1 MLVSDLFKN
10 LKIIYINNIKL
21 MNSNIN
27 DEIRNNV
34 VQKLDNIIGL
44 KVVSRLIE
52 KSIYNYTIHLAKE
65 KNIKRNWDNNIFR
78 GLYFSKIRSIYSNL
92 DKESYIGN
100 DTFLDRILNKEID
113 VNTIAELTIYDIF
126 PENWKY
132 ILEQKSKRDKLK
144 YELKPEAMTDAFKC
158 RKCGSRSTSYYEV
171 QTRSADEPMTQF
183 ITCLNCNTRWKQ

>member
-1 MLVSDLFKN
+1 
-10 LKIIYINNIKL
+10 

-65 KNIKRNWDNNIFR
+65 KNIKRNWENLIFR

-100 DTFLDRILNKEID
+100 DTFLDRILNKLGLFHKRNSKARELSGGMKRRIQ
-113 VNTIAELTIYDIF
+113 IAKALVHDPPII
-126 PENWKY
+126 
-132 ILEQKSKRDKLK
+132 ILE
-144 YELKPEAMTDAFKC
+144 
-158 RKCGSRSTSYYEV
+158 
-171 QTRSADEPMTQF
+171 
-183 ITCLNCNTRWKQ
+183 

>member
-1 MLVSDLFKN
+1 
-10 LKIIYINNIKL
+10 

-44 KVVSRLIE
+44 KIVSRLIE
-52 KSIYNYTIHLAKE
+52 KSIYNYTINLSKE
-65 KNIKRNWDNNIFR
+65 KNIKRNWGNQIFR

-126 PENWKY
+126 PDNWKY